1 MPTMS
6 NAEPGADREAAM
18 AQLADQVAA
27 YKRDG
32 FIVIEDV
39 LQGKELTRVQAA
51 FDKVQARTRVDWEQG
66 RARGK
71 GVSENGEYYASGTW
85 HARKYFDI
93 YPLHLLEQD
102 DAAVELIAH
111 PRLLPFLSATVG
123 DDVQATT
130 IQLRVL
136 EPQTAADAAEE
147 GGYVNWHRDH
157 SNDDAWRYLG
167 RPLNTKVIVYL
178 TDVGPDD
185 GGFALIPVRF
195 PHVAFKLVL
204 C

>member
-39 LQGKELTRVQAA
+39 LQGAEPTRVQAA

-85 HARKYFDI
+85 HARKYFAI
-93 YPLHLLEQD
+93 YPLHLL
-102 DAAVELIAH
+102 
-111 PRLLPFLSATVG
+111 
-123 DDVQATT
+123 
-130 IQLRVL
+130 
-136 EPQTAADAAEE
+136 
-147 GGYVNWHRDH
+147 
-157 SNDDAWRYLG
+157 
-167 RPLNTKVIVYL
+167 
-178 TDVGPDD
+178 
-185 GGFALIPVRF
+185 
-195 PHVAFKLVL
+195 
-204 C
+204 